1 MISTTMREIKIDAA
15 GETFGR
21 LASKIAILLQDKDL
35 PAYNPRLEGQTKV
48 VVVNVDKIR
57 FTGKK
62 MDEKVYRRHTGYL
75 GGLKERKLAE
85 LFEKDPGKVLKM
97 AVRKMLPKNK
107 LRDRRLKRLVIK

>member
-1 MISTTMREIKIDAA
+1 MREIKIDAR

-35 PAYNPRLEGQTKV
+35 PSYNPRLEGQTRVIVTNIDKV
-48 VVVNVDKIR
+48 R

-62 MDEKVYRRHTGYL
+62 KDNKVYRHHTGYL
-75 GGLKERKLAE
+75 GGLKEEKLAS
-85 LFEKDPGKVLKM
+85 LFERDPSRVLKM

-107 LRDRRLKRLVIK
+107 LRDRRLKKLIIE